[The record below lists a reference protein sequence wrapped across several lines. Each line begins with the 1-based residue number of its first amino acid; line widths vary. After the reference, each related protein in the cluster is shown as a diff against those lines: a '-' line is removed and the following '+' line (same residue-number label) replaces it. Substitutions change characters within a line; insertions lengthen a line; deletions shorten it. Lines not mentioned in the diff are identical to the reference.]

1 MGLHVIPFMHRLLTD
16 HMDFIVKAIHP
27 SQVLNRVQ
35 FEPIDKLCL
44 SELLGLLE
52 ISRSLLL
59 EQLVPPLDF
68 ILYLP
73 LFLPRLLSLQRLQFL
88 HSDYMLRFLCLHSH
102 S

>member
-1 MGLHVIPFMHRLLTD
+1 MSLHVIPFMHRLLTD

-35 FEPIDKLCL
+35 FKPVDKLCL
-44 SELLGLLE
+44 SELLGLLK

-59 EQLVPPLDF
+59 KQLVPPLYL

-73 LFLPRLLSLQRLQFL
+73 LFLPGLLSLQCLQFL
-88 HSDYMLRFLCLHSH
+88 HPDYMLRFLSLNSH